1 MSDRRTTPVNARV
14 AAAHLAGRV
23 AAPRFVEGEPASVIA
38 PVAELLA
45 APEGARDRQLLFGAP
60 VTVYERRDGWAFV
73 QAEADGYVGYLAETC
88 LGEPAHPTHRVAA
101 HATHLYPAAD
111 MKRRERRAL
120 SLGAR
125 VVVTGVSGRFAETP
139 GGFVPSC
146 HLAPLDTPEADPVA
160 VAARL
165 LGTPYLWG
173 GNSAFGIDCSGLVQ
187 IACTA
192 CGIVCPGDSDM
203 QEAALGRP
211 LGEDA
216 PLRRGDLLFWKGHV
230 AWVADPETLLHANAH
245 HMAVTEEPLREALA
259 RIEAQGD
266 GPVTARKRLGRD
278 ATPPPGSA
286 FVRGPGAPS

>member
-1 MSDRRTTPVNARV
+1 MNDRRTTPANARV

-23 AAPRFVEGEPASVIA
+23 AAPRFVEGEPASVTA
-38 PVAELLA
+38 GLADLLA
-45 APEGARDRQLLFGAP
+45 APAGARDRQLLHGEA
-60 VTVYERRDGWAFV
+60 VRVYERRDGWAFV
-73 QAEADGYVGYLAETC
+73 QASKDGYVGYVAEDA
-88 LGEPAHPTHRVAA
+88 LGAPARPTHRVAA
-101 HATHLYPAAD
+101 RATHLYPAPD

-125 VVVTGVSGRFAETP
+125 VAVTAVSGRFSETP

-146 HLAPLDTPEADPVA
+146 HLAPLDAPEADPVA

-192 CGIVCPGDSDM
+192 CGIACPGDSDM
-203 QEAALGRP
+203 QEAALGAP
-211 LGEDA
+211 LGKDA

-230 AWVADPETLLHANAH
+230 AWVADPETLLHANARD
-245 HMAVTEEPLREALA
+245 MAVAFEPLGQAIA

-266 GPVTARKRLGRD
+266 GSVTSRRRLNAG
-278 ATPPPGSA
+278 ATPPPG
-286 FVRGPGAPS
+286 

>member
-1 MSDRRTTPVNARV
+1 MNDRRTTPANARL

-23 AAPRFVEGEPASVIA
+23 AAPRFVEGEPASVTA
-38 PVAELLA
+38 ALADLLA
-45 APEGARDRQLLFGAP
+45 APGGARDRQLLFGEA
-60 VTVYERRDGWAFV
+60 VTVYERREGWAFV
-73 QAEADGYVGYLAETC
+73 QAAKDGYVGYVAEDA
-88 LGEPAHPTHRVAA
+88 LGAPARPTHRVAA
-101 HATHLYPAAD
+101 RATHLYPAPD
-111 MKRRERRAL
+111 MKRRERAAL

-146 HLAPLDTPEADPVA
+146 HLAPLDAPEADPVA
-160 VAARL
+160 VAARI

-192 CGIVCPGDSDM
+192 CGIACPGDSDI
-203 QEAALGRP
+203 QEAALGVP
-211 LGEDA
+211 LAEDA

-230 AWVADPETLLHANAH
+230 AWLADAETLLHANARD
-245 HMAVTEEPLREALA
+245 MAVAFEPLGAAIA

-266 GPVTARKRLGRD
+266 GPVTSRRRLNAG
-278 ATPPPGSA
+278 ATPPPG
-286 FVRGPGAPS
+286 